1 MKSNIRVV
9 EKQGIK
15 EGKNLVVLVGVHG
28 NEVCGVKAADL
39 LLPKLKIKSGT
50 VTFIY
55 ANLEAIK
62 QNKRF
67 VEQNLNRCFF
77 NEQSSDVK
85 QSLEGKT
92 AREIISYLDKADALL
107 DIHASLTKDSV
118 PFVICDESNIEI
130 ARLLN
135 PKKIVCNID
144 KFHPG
149 STDRY
154 MNLQNKPGFC
164 FECGYVNDP
173 DTQDIAEK
181 AIINFLVYYKAIEDK
196 TLLQKNNPAI
206 VKVINLYKNKYGS
219 FKTKRYFKDFEKM
232 KNKTIVGL
240 DGDINVYVEDG
251 KIVLFVRDRDNIG
264 EECFL
269 ITEEVLI

>member
-9 EKQGIK
+9 EKQGTK

-118 PFVICDESNIEI
+118 PFVICDESNI
-130 ARLLN
+130 
-135 PKKIVCNID
+135 
-144 KFHPG
+144 
-149 STDRY
+149 
-154 MNLQNKPGFC
+154 Q
-164 FECGYVNDP
+164 
-173 DTQDIAEK
+173 
-181 AIINFLVYYKAIEDK
+181 IIK
-196 TLLQKNNPAI
+196 
-206 VKVINLYKNKYGS
+206 S
-219 FKTKRYFKDFEKM
+219 RKDS
-232 KNKTIVGL
+232 L
-240 DGDINVYVEDG
+240 
-251 KIVLFVRDRDNIG
+251 
-264 EECFL
+264 
-269 ITEEVLI
+269 

>member
-1 MKSNIRVV
+1 MESNIKVF
-9 EKQGIK
+9 EKQGTK

-39 LLPKLKIKSGT
+39 LLPKLKIIYGK

-67 VEQNLNRCFF
+67 VEQNLNRCFID
-77 NEQSSDVK
+77 EQSFEIK

-92 AREIISYLDKADALL
+92 AKEISPYLDRADALL
-107 DIHASLTKDSV
+107 DIHASLTKDSI
-118 PFVICDESNIEI
+118 PFVICDESNIKVAKI
-130 ARLLN
+130 LN
-135 PKKIVCNID
+135 PEKIVCNID

-149 STDRY
+149 STDGY

-164 FECGYVNDP
+164 FECGYSNDP
-173 DTQDIAEK
+173 NTQNIAEK
-181 AIINFLVYYKAIEDK
+181 AIIKFLEYYGVIEKKANALA
-196 TLLQKNNPAI
+196 TNPPI
-206 VKVINLYKNKYGS
+206 IKIIDLYQNKHGS
-219 FKTKRYFKDFEKM
+219 FKTNKYFRDFEEIKYR
-232 KNKTIVGL
+232 TLIGL
-240 DGDINVYVEDG
+240 DGDKKVYVNKD
-251 KIVLFVRDRDNIG
+251 KVVLFVRDRKNIG

-269 ITEEVLI
+269 ICEEI